1 MCNVYVFFCILH
13 CVILY
18 TLIFIFSQFVS
29 SYYPWQMLENL
40 TYIRK
45 PPFPHPFFFYCIAQL
60 RLRPPS
66 KNGKQVVNLG
76 RNSQIGG
83 GGRVADLGTNS
94 HIFPVFLERPLRLIF
109 RCYIRRMLYASLQ
122 QLWPCNWI
130 ENLYGIHN
138 TPFSWNTSKL
148 LDNQLGGD
156 GDDHYHHHIIW
167 WEAYMGYITHSFPTK
182 LLDAQLEM
190 DVDDVDDDHDHD
202 DNDEDDDLLHVI
214 AKVVSRCEVWSTA
227 VTSATTC

>member
-1 MCNVYVFFCILH
+1 MANKWWIWAE
-13 CVILY
+13 I
-18 TLIFIFSQFVS
+18 
-29 SYYPWQMLENL
+29 PKWGE
-40 TYIRK
+40 
-45 PPFPHPFFFYCIAQL
+45 
-60 RLRPPS
+60 
-66 KNGKQVVNLG
+66 G
-76 RNSQIGG
+76 
-83 GGRVADLGTNS
+83 VADLGTNS
-94 HIFPVFLERPLRLIF
+94 HIFQFFFFLERLLRLIF

-138 TPFSWNTSKL
+138 TPFPWNTSKL